1 MPDLQRGTAPPVS
14 IRIGIVPVNKEV
26 YGMTPEYRAF
36 YDQLADRG
44 VTRRSFLKYCGSVAA
59 MLGLAETM
67 APTIAGAVEAAA
79 GSKLYPAVW
88 MNGGA
93 CTGCTES
100 AAQSTYPDIASI
112 VLDILSLNYI
122 ETVMMATGH
131 DADKALYDTAEQFA
145 GKFIMIYEGTVM
157 TGLEGNTLRVA
168 DKTGLQFIDEI
179 APKAAVIV
187 AVGSCAVDGGWV
199 KAHPNPAGGTGISM
213 YLKEK
218 GIGTPVINLP
228 TCPVNPEWIVAIVVD
243 ALLLGGIDADG
254 AVTPGLAAKLD
265 EFGRPKYIFGQT
277 IHDNCPRRGHFENGE
292 FVYQFG
298 SPEEAKGYCLYPV
311 GCKGPQ
317 TQTNCPIVRWNN
329 QTSWCVESGAPCIGC
344 GNFNWV
350 DNGAPFLGR
359 MLKVGLGS
367 GPQGGGYNPGVVGA
381 AAGGVVL
388 GALGVHAAGMAAT
401 GRLGKEPG
409 VPAANDSKT
418 KGGDE

>member
-1 MPDLQRGTAPPVS
+1 MAHED
-14 IRIGIVPVNKEV
+14 
-26 YGMTPEYRAF
+26 RAF
-36 YDQLADRG
+36 YDQLAERG

-88 MNGGA
+88 VNGGA

-100 AAQSTYPDIASI
+100 AAQATYPDIAQI

-122 ETVMMATGH
+122 ETIMMATGH
-131 DADKALYDTAEQFA
+131 EADVALFDTAEA
-145 GKFIMIYEGTVM
+145 NEGNFIMIYEGTVM
-157 TGLEGNTLRVA
+157 TGLEGNTLRIA
-168 DKTGLQFIDEI
+168 GKTGLEYIDEI
-179 APKAAVIV
+179 APKAAAVI

-199 KAHPNPAGGTGISM
+199 KAAPNPAGGTGISM

-218 GIGTPVINLP
+218 GIATPVINLP
-228 TCPVNPEWIVAIVVD
+228 TCPVNPEWIVAIIID
-243 ALLLGGIDADG
+243 ALLLGQLADG
-254 AVTPGLAAKLD
+254 SILDKLD
-265 EFGRPKYIFGQT
+265 EYGRPKFIFGQT

-298 SPEEAKGYCLYPV
+298 SAEEAKGYCLYPV

-329 QTSWCVESGAPCIGC
+329 SVSWCVESGSPCIGC
-344 GNFNWV
+344 ANYNWV

-359 MLKVGLGS
+359 MPQVAIGS
-367 GPQGGGYNPGVVGA
+367 GPQGGGFNPGVVGA
-381 AAGGVVL
+381 VAGGVVV
-388 GALGVHAAGMAAT
+388 GALAVHGIGMKAAGRIGEGPAT
-401 GRLGKEPG
+401 EPMKDYDAKRG
-409 VPAANDSKT
+409 A
-418 KGGDE
+418 KGGEK

>member
-1 MPDLQRGTAPPVS
+1 MAHED
-14 IRIGIVPVNKEV
+14 
-26 YGMTPEYRAF
+26 RAF
-36 YDQLADRG
+36 YDQLAERG
-44 VTRRSFLKYCGSVAA
+44 VTRRGFLKFCGSVAA
-59 MLGLAETM
+59 MLGLSETM

-88 MNGGA
+88 LNGGA

-100 AAQSTYPDIASI
+100 AAQSTYPDIAQI

-122 ETVMMATGH
+122 ETVMMATGE
-131 DADKALYDTAEQFA
+131 DADKALYQTAEANA

-168 DKTGLQFIDEI
+168 GKTGLQFIDEI
-179 APKAAVIV
+179 APKAAAVV

-199 KAHPNPAGGTGISM
+199 KAAPNPAGGTGISM

-218 GIGTPVINLP
+218 GIATPVINLP
-228 TCPVNPEWIVAIVVD
+228 TCPVNPEWIVAIVID
-243 ALLLGGIDADG
+243 ALLLGGIDENG
-254 AVTPGLAAKLD
+254 KVTEGLVSKLD
-265 EFGRPKYIFGQT
+265 QFGRPSFIFGQT

-359 MLKVGLGS
+359 MRKIGIGSVGA
-367 GPQGGGYNPGVVGA
+367 QGGGWEPGVLGAIAGGAVVGA
-381 AAGGVVL
+381 LAVHGVGMKAAGRIGE
-388 GALGVHAAGMAAT
+388 GPAT
-401 GRLGKEPG
+401 EPMKEYD
-409 VPAANDSKT
+409 AKRAK
-418 KGGDE
+418 KGGGN